1 VTTNEFRANGAL
13 TGAFRDILK
22 NDVFRTVIEAMDED
36 APVNSPLG
44 NGTSE
49 GYLLGIER
57 GYAMY
62 RNRLLGLGRALRP
75 IEQIEPDYGAEERLK
90 KMKEQREMRG
100 K

>member
-1 VTTNEFRANGAL
+1 MTTNEFRANGAL

-22 NDVFRTVIEAMDED
+22 NEVFRTALEAMDED

-57 GYAMY
+57 GYAIY
-62 RNRLLGLGRALRP
+62 KNRLLGLSRALKP
-75 IEQIEPDYGAEERLK
+75 FEQIEPDYGAQERIKQLKEERQK
-90 KMKEQREMRG
+90 RG
-100 K
+100 